1 MPNIKSAKKR
11 VALSKAAYEKNKADK
26 SALKTAVKKF
36 EAAVAS
42 GNREQADS
50 AYKAAVKSVDQGVKK
65 GILHK
70 NNAARKKSSMTLK
83 QLSEVSGVPASSLS
97 EYMSGKCAPR
107 ANALQRLA
115 DALQTTPEDL
125 CSPAKRSRWRI
136 SVKEAAACMDVPPS
150 FIKRGLQTGAL
161 SIGSAVL
168 CKERYRYFI
177 SPERL
182 RAEVGPERFA
192 QFWEGG
198 V

>member
-70 NNAARKKSSMTLK
+70 NNANA
-83 QLSEVSGVPASSLS
+83 QPAFHLSGRSGCHVCQT
-97 EYMSGKCAPR
+97 CAV
-107 ANALQRLA
+107 AL
-115 DALQTTPEDL
+115 
-125 CSPAKRSRWRI
+125 
-136 SVKEAAACMDVPPS
+136 
-150 FIKRGLQTGAL
+150 
-161 SIGSAVL
+161 
-168 CKERYRYFI
+168 
-177 SPERL
+177 
-182 RAEVGPERFA
+182 
-192 QFWEGG
+192 
-198 V
+198 